1 MKTRITSLGTGAL
14 SSVSARVGSS
24 FLCPCTTPNLPYLCK
39 HINTGCL
46 LTLWCISLLSPV
58 LTLMLHNNS
67 GSVFLDSSL
76 GPPSLSQL
84 FTGSCLSYPLT
95 KSAPGCSPPAKAERL
110 PNSFLLK
117 DLCILSVPRAITL
130 QLQCFFPGNFPRC
143 IKLTRFGFSDA
154 TSGLPKVAQN
164 FTLFSTLCHQAG
176 FNIFLK

>member
-1 MKTRITSLGTGAL
+1 MKTRITSLGSGAL

-46 LTLWCISLLSPV
+46 LRLWCISLLSAV

-84 FTGSCLSYPLT
+84 LTGSCLSYPLT
-95 KSAPGCSPPAKAERL
+95 KSAPGCSLPAKAQRL
-110 PNSFLLK
+110 PKSFLLK
-117 DLCILSVPRAITL
+117 DLCILSVPRAISL
-130 QLQCFFPGNFPRC
+130 QLQCFSQVILPSVLYLHGLALGMQPQIFP
-143 IKLTRFGFSDA
+143 KLPQ
-154 TSGLPKVAQN
+154 TSAHPVMSLDR
-164 FTLFSTLCHQAG
+164 L
-176 FNIFLK
+176 

>member
-130 QLQCFFPGNFPRC
+130 QLQCFSQVIFLIVLNSHGLALVMQPHVFP
-143 IKLTRFGFSDA
+143 K
-154 TSGLPKVAQN
+154 LPKTSSCFQHSAIR
-164 FTLFSTLCHQAG
+164 QAL
-176 FNIFLK
+176 ISS